1 MKTDPSLFSIF
12 PLFLGNANV
21 VDMEDIKNIEI
32 RPTISALLYVFNFF
46 TNTIL
51 FSAIYKIAVI
61 SGFETRFTR
70 VCNGWQRSAFHNKI
84 TLNCEILKI
93 NAALFLHKEE

>member
-1 MKTDPSLFSIF
+1 MAFGILKCNFD
-12 PLFLGNANV
+12 GDRD

-32 RPTISALLYVFNFF
+32 RPTISALLCVFNSFA
-46 TNTIL
+46 NTIL
-51 FSAIYKIAVI
+51 FSAIYEISVI

-84 TLNCEILKI
+84 TLNCEILKMSDWAWKGI
-93 NAALFLHKEE
+93 ILR